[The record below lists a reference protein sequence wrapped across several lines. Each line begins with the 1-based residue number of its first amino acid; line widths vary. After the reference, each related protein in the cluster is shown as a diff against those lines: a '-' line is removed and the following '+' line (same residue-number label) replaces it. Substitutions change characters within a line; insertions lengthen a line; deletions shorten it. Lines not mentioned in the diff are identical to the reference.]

1 MDKAELAVKTVL
13 PNAVLMGERDYAQAL
28 DIVMA
33 QASSELCI
41 FDQGFEKG
49 DYASIKRYDLLQAF
63 LQKGE
68 QVKLTII
75 LQNSHFFCAHCP
87 RLVDLLKIYGH
98 KMTVYETN
106 DFAKIAKDCFVI
118 ADKKHYCRRFHIDQ
132 ARFKYALNDVE
143 TSASLLLRFEEL
155 LAETTEAISVTKLG
169 L

>member
-1 MDKAELAVKTVL
+1 MDEQPLI
-13 PNAVLMGERDYAQAL
+13 PNAVLIGERNYALAL
-28 DIVMA
+28 DTVIA
-33 QASSELCI
+33 EASSDICI
-41 FDQGFEKG
+41 FDQDFAKG
-49 DYASIKRYDLLQAF
+49 DYASLKRYDLIHAF

-75 LQNSHFFCAHCP
+75 LQSTHFLMANCP
-87 RLVDLLKIYGH
+87 RWMDLLRIYGH

-118 ADKKHYCRRFHIDQ
+118 ADKQHYCRRFHIDQ
-132 ARFKYALNDVE
+132 ARFKYALSDIDN
-143 TSASLLLRFEEL
+143 SASLLLRFDEL

>member
-1 MDKAELAVKTVL
+1 MDKAELAPKTVS

-28 DIVMA
+28 AIVIA
-33 QASSELCI
+33 QANSELCI
-41 FDQGFEKG
+41 FDQDFEKG

-68 QVKLTII
+68 QVKLTIF
-75 LQNSHFFCAHCP
+75 LQNSHFFSANCP
-87 RLVDLLKIYGH
+87 RLIKLLQIYGH

-118 ADKKHYCRRFHIDQ
+118 ADKQHYCRRFHIDQ

-143 TSASLLLRFEEL
+143 TSTSLLLRFEEL